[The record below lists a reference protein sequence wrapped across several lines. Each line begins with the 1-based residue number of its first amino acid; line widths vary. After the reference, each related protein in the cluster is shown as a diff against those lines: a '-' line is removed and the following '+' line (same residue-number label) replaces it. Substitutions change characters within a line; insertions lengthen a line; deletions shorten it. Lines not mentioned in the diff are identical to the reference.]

1 LRNIFF
7 LRIVH
12 EFLVDS
18 GASSEKDSEDMI
30 VAALRTLPSVLSLTA
45 VSALSCWPSVV
56 IGGF

>member
-1 LRNIFF
+1 MRNIFI

-30 VAALRTLPSVLSLTA
+30 VAALRTLPSVFSLTA
-45 VSALSCWPSVV
+45 VSALSCWPSVA